1 MKAPIAFT
9 VMFLAA
15 GSTLALA
22 QGSGSGG
29 GAAGG
34 ASAGGAS
41 SGVGPAP
48 GSQPSGTGS
57 TGSINSGGIGVP
69 GGTGPGDTTSRPN
82 QPAMNPSNPAAGVG
96 TGASNIQPGLRGSGR
111 LVTRPSNLDTRVPS
125 AQEIESAASPVD
137 ADGFPTSTP
146 RIMAPERR

>member
-1 MKAPIAFT
+1 MKTSIAFT
-9 VMFLAA
+9 VVFIAA
-15 GSTLALA
+15 GSTLAFA
-22 QGSGSGG
+22 QGGASGG

-34 ASAGGAS
+34 TSTGGAS

-82 QPAMNPSNPAAGVG
+82 QPAMNPSAPPVGAANGQG
-96 TGASNIQPGLRGSGR
+96 NIQPALRGSG
-111 LVTRPSNLDTRVPS
+111 LITRPSSLDTRLPS

-137 ADGFPTSTP
+137 AHGFPSSTP

>member
-57 TGSINSGGIGVP
+57 TGSINSGGVGVP

-82 QPAMNPSNPAAGVG
+82 LPTMNPDNPA
-96 TGASNIQPGLRGSGR
+96 GAASNSPGNIQPGQPGAGR
-111 LVTRPSNLDTRVPS
+111 LITRPSGLDTRRPS

>member
-1 MKAPIAFT
+1 MKAPIALT

-15 GSTLALA
+15 GSTLAFA

-34 ASAGGAS
+34 TSTGGAS
-41 SGVGPAP
+41 GAVGPAP
-48 GSQPSGTGS
+48 GGQPSGTGS
-57 TGSINSGGIGVP
+57 TGSINSGGVGVP

-82 QPAMNPSNPAAGVG
+82 QPAMNPSNPAGAASN
-96 TGASNIQPGLRGSGR
+96 GASNIQPGQSGSGR
-111 LVTRPSNLDTRVPS
+111 LITRPSNLDTRLPS
-125 AQEIESAASPVD
+125 AREIESAASPVD